1 MKKTI
6 ITTGVV
12 AGLIIISL
20 VVINKIFTREDTAG
34 MFAEVLYGN
43 FEISLTTSGELIA
56 ENSVEIKGPAIAQ
69 RRNVRS
75 TNLKITD
82 LVPEGTEVE
91 EGDYVAT
98 LDRTEFDNT
107 LKDYRE
113 RLVSLYSRLEMILL
127 DTAVLM
133 NNLRDQISNQI
144 HTVEEAKITLQNST
158 YEPPATI
165 RVAEINLDKAQR
177 VLEQLQRSY
186 TLQEAQSRITVRN
199 QRTQID
205 RFERMVEDYEDVL
218 KGFIITAPS
227 PGMVIYKKDRRGN
240 KVRVGS
246 SISPQDRTVA
256 TLPDLSSMLSK
267 VFVSE
272 IEVSKIKP
280 GQSVNITVDAF
291 PVKSYTGTIMS
302 IANIGEILANTD
314 SKVFEVLIKV
324 DGSDFALRPSMTT
337 SNKIIINTFNNV
349 AYVPKDCVH
358 TGIDSIP
365 VVYTKNGLKQ
375 VVILGE
381 MNDRDVVIEKGLEP
395 GTIVYVTTPTDTEKF
410 RISGE
415 DLIETIRQRGNITE
429 TLDTRTAGTLG
440 KPDLNGLN

>member
-6 ITTGVV
+6 ITTGIV
-12 AGLIIISL
+12 AGLIIITL
-20 VVINKIFTREDTAG
+20 VVINKIFTRENTAG

-113 RLVSLYSRLEMILL
+113 RLVTLYSKLEMILL

-144 HTVEEAKITLQNST
+144 HTVEEAGITLQNST
-158 YEPPATI
+158 YEPPATV

-272 IEVSKIKP
+272 IEVSKIKT

-291 PVKSYTGTIMS
+291 PAKSYTGTIMS
-302 IANIGEILANTD
+302 IANIGEVLANTD

-337 SNKIIINTFNNV
+337 SNKVIINTFDNV
-349 AYVPKDCVH
+349 AYIPKDCVH
-358 TGIDSIP
+358 TGTDSIP

-381 MNDRDVVIEKGLEP
+381 MNDRDIVIEKGLEP

-415 DLIETIRQRGNITE
+415 DLIETIRQRDHITE
-429 TLDTRTAGTLG
+429 TLDTRTAGTFE
-440 KPDLNGLN
+440 KSDLNGLN

>member
-6 ITTGVV
+6 ITTGIV

-20 VVINKIFTREDTAG
+20 VVINKIFTRENTAG

-69 RRNVRS
+69 RRNIRS

-113 RLVSLYSRLEMILL
+113 RLVTLYSRLEMILL

-144 HTVEEAKITLQNST
+144 HTVEEARITLQNST
-158 YEPPATI
+158 YEPPATV

-272 IEVSKIKP
+272 IEVSKIKT

-291 PVKSYTGTIMS
+291 PAKSYTGTIMS
-302 IANIGEILANTD
+302 IANIGEVLANTD

-337 SNKIIINTFNNV
+337 SNKIIINTFDNV
-349 AYVPKDCVH
+349 AYIPKDCVH
-358 TGIDSIP
+358 TGTDGIP

-415 DLIETIRQRGNITE
+415 DLIETIRQRDHITE
-429 TLDTRTAGTLG
+429 TLDTRTAGTFE
-440 KPDLNGLN
+440 KSDLKGLN